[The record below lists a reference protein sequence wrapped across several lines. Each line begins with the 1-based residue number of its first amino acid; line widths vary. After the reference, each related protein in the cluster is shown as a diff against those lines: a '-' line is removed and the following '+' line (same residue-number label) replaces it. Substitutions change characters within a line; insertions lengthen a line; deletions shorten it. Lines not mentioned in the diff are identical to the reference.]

1 MKISKDLAISDSG
14 FVFNP
19 ATGESFTVNEIG
31 LFIIS
36 LIKADTSEAEII
48 QRITEKYEVSEL
60 EAEKDFLDFKNMM
73 KIYNILIK

>member
-19 ATGESFTVNEIG
+19 ATGESFRVNEVG

-60 EAEKDFLDFKNMM
+60 EVKKDFLDFKNMM
-73 KIYNILIK
+73 KIYNLIK